1 MDQILHILDGIREI
15 VLNRKDLE
23 RDKKLTFNEVTRKGN
38 KIFLANKSKIKTL
51 IVEEAIEDGYLNK
64 EKLELKSKYFEIS
77 EKILS
82 IFLCIILFFLIGSF
96 GEENFIKLALIVI
109 LPIATVIGIISTIN
123 IRRIDMYTQEAKNK
137 KTKLEGLNNY
147 LKDYSLIDKREILEI
162 YLWEKYLAYSTIF
175 NINKNILDEL
185 QISLNINHTNKKV
198 YFDRFENKYYYFDLQ
213 TGEKKYI
220 SEEQE
225 EKVNVDPNNR
235 RLYFLDE
242 KGMKRYL

>member
-1 MDQILHILDGIREI
+1 M
-15 VLNRKDLE
+15 
-23 RDKKLTFNEVTRKGN
+23 
-38 KIFLANKSKIKTL
+38 
-51 IVEEAIEDGYLNK
+51 
-64 EKLELKSKYFEIS
+64 
-77 EKILS
+77 
-82 IFLCIILFFLIGSF
+82 
-96 GEENFIKLALIVI
+96 
-109 LPIATVIGIISTIN
+109 
-123 IRRIDMYTQEAKNK
+123 
-137 KTKLEGLNNY
+137 
-147 LKDYSLIDKREILEI
+147 
-162 YLWEKYLAYSTIF
+162 
-175 NINKNILDEL
+175 DEL